1 MSFVIMFKKLS
12 KINKSMSFYEK
23 SMRQVKTKKCKTT
36 KWFIISWTLPL
47 LIYYCLDNKVSI
59 ENKSKVMIIYIYI
72 FCRHHKDKN
81 NLFSKI
87 QNEVLEQNKMA
98 KLTAVCKKKNQSS
111 LAVDL
116 KNAFA

>member
-1 MSFVIMFKKLS
+1 
-12 KINKSMSFYEK
+12 
-23 SMRQVKTKKCKTT
+23 MRQVKTKKCKTT